1 MENNCFCGNNTAYK
15 ECCGAIHSGKRKAIT
30 AEDLMRSRYSAFV
43 LADVDYI
50 LATYSS
56 ETCPSDQKKEILEWT
71 QSVEW
76 LGLKVIHTEK
86 GKEFDS
92 VGWVEFQAG
101 FIEKG
106 QKQIMHEKSFFHK
119 ECGVWVYV
127 SGEYPKLNKEGKEN
141 LPNRND
147 LCFCGSGK
155 KFKKCC
161 LK

>member
-1 MENNCFCGNNTAYK
+1 MNKNCFCGNTIAYK
-15 ECCGAIHSGKRKAIT
+15 ECCGAIHSGERKAIK
-30 AEDLMRSRYSAFV
+30 AEDLMRSRYTAFV

-71 QSVEW
+71 KSVEW
-76 LGLKVIHTEK
+76 IGLEVINVEK
-86 GKEFDS
+86 GSGEDAI
-92 VGWVEFQAG
+92 GWVEFKAS

-106 QKQIMHEKSFFHK
+106 QKQMIHEKSFFRK
-119 ECGVWVYV
+119 ENDSWVYV
-127 SGEYPKLNKEGKEN
+127 SGEYIKPANNKKEN

-147 LCFCGSGK
+147 SCYCGSGK

-161 LK
+161 M